1 MPARRSVSGSKAAAA
16 PSRTAE
22 APTAEVLYNT
32 AVQAFVR
39 RDHVKTQATLARLL
53 AQLKPPTATA
63 VPKWYDL
70 DTPDLSQGA
79 LAPGGEAGEELLVK
93 TLKLVISA
101 NTSLY
106 TDPPRHT
113 SGLPEDITSL
123 LPPTSPEQLLAYTQS
138 QLSPFC
144 ADLLPPALLSTLL
157 LASLK
162 LKPAS
167 EALDYAHQVA
177 EDWFT
182 ALPDAFILAIAP
194 AAPGRK
200 TGSSAGG
207 GAASPE
213 RRKRVEGA
221 REGYLKV
228 VELFVGEVL
237 AREGEFEM
245 ARAFLDGEIVM
256 SSKRKEVSP
265 IPPFLFGT
273 GADMGRACT
282 GIFAVRRHGRPLPRR
297 HHSSFLR
304 PARRAFSCLIPEKG
318 QTVPVPA
325 GPAQLPPARA
335 PLRRPL
341 GRMLAARVVQLGT
354 HRAHRH
360 RRHA

>member
-1 MPARRSVSGSKAAAA
+1 MPPRRSVSGSKAAGPA
-16 PSRTAE
+16 RMAE

-53 AQLKPPTATA
+53 AQLKPTTDSSAAP
-63 VPKWYDL
+63 WYDL
-70 DTPDLSQGA
+70 DTTDRTQVPLG
-79 LAPGGEAGEELLVK
+79 GGEAGEELLVK

-106 TDPPRHT
+106 TDPPQHT
-113 SGLPEDITSL
+113 TGLPAEITPL
-123 LPPTSPEQLLAYTQS
+123 LPPTPPEQLLAYTQG

-144 ADLLPPALLSTLL
+144 SDLLPPALLSTLL

-182 ALPDAFILAIAP
+182 ALPDAFILEIAP
-194 AAPGRK
+194 AAPTRK
-200 TGSSAGG
+200 ATPSVGSAASSA
-207 GAASPE
+207 E
-213 RRKRVEGA
+213 RKKQVESA

-256 SSKRKEVSP
+256 SSKRKEVSSA
-265 IPPFLFGT
+265 PP
-273 GADMGRACT
+273 
-282 GIFAVRRHGRPLPRR
+282 
-297 HHSSFLR
+297 
-304 PARRAFSCLIPEKG
+304 
-318 QTVPVPA
+318 
-325 GPAQLPPARA
+325 
-335 PLRRPL
+335 
-341 GRMLAARVVQLGT
+341 
-354 HRAHRH
+354 
-360 RRHA
+360 